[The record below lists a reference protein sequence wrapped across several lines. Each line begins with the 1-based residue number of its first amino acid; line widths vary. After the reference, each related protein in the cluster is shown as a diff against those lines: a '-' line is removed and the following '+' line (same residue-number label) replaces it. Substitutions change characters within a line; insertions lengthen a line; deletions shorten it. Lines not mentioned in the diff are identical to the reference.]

1 MQQQTILSNLQKNDC
16 LYPLIWMFAVH
27 LYMVLILT
35 FKTARNKYDIFE
47 EIPLKMQMFTYDSIY
62 R

>member
-1 MQQQTILSNLQKNDC
+1 
-16 LYPLIWMFAVH
+16 
-27 LYMVLILT
+27 MVLILT

-47 EIPLKMQMFTYDSIY
+47 EIPIKMQVFANDSIF